1 MTCTLAGERQSD
13 VPVLNKRKEKLQWH
27 GQRVNELNA
36 VFVVVSELSAESLS
50 LNVTGMEVLLRVKR
64 KKR

>member
-36 VFVVVSELSAESLS
+36 FFVVVSKLSAESLS
-50 LNVTGMEVLLRVKR
+50 LNVTGIEVLLRVKR